1 MPDQSPTARR
11 ASLGLLLTLLVA
23 SPAAL
28 AQDEPREVPPDI
40 QRMVR
45 DGMASALES
54 RLRGSRKPEDL
65 HLLAQA
71 YANRAGQLRDTT
83 QRQRAFE
90 EAQGRYQ
97 DWITALESTFGRE
110 PAKRDVDVA
119 AARVELA
126 GMILSKWAA
135 RKLDEF
141 ELTAGRRGDREQ
153 LAKLLQ
159 TARQEYDRALALIEP
174 LAAELDLREDEF
186 FALGI
191 YDAIHRLQLDINF
204 NLGWTTLY
212 QGTVGPDETGPR
224 AEMLRLAERRFQGLV
239 GSGRVGAM
247 GPRCHLG
254 LAMAQRGQQRY
265 TEAERNFR
273 AALPEGID
281 PALAAQIRYELARCQ
296 IASGKFE
303 EARITLRPLLEK
315 DETRVSPQE
324 DPAHFYVNLAR
335 IWDANSYLIEAGT
348 LRRSAE
354 KSPALK
360 AIRLRARRVSD
371 TGLGR
376 MNALATRGGAW
387 PALVQLYVEAH
398 IRTTADP
405 KTQSPL
411 ELLFAARLHAERKR
425 HHEAERRLEEALSRK
440 DLSTGLIGQL
450 LFELGTCRYHR
461 RDLRAAAGTFE
472 RLASECKTHPKAP
485 QAATFA
491 YQLRAQIAED
501 GKRKHDYQ
509 RLADALL
516 TLLQSF
522 PQQAKQVQ
530 AAWWLP
536 VALQAA
542 GRYEEAAQRF
552 GKVPAASR
560 HWEEA
565 QYRRQLCQRL
575 ACEAA
580 RGSLSQREYLARA
593 RLTASE
599 LTRYAR
605 QAYERASSASNAE
618 QVRHWSAAATVNAAE
633 MLVSTGLEQFKQAL
647 DLANN
652 FEQRYTDSDLM
663 GRVLAVRIRAHHGL
677 RQFDQATRLL
687 EQYLQAVPAEKAG
700 GVLAGLAQGMQQEV
714 ERLREQGQDEAARDL
729 AGAAITTFEQLE
741 TWCQTNQKQPTRSGP
756 RLARPVPPESI
767 AAVSYGLARMCYVAG
782 RLDEAARVVD
792 GLLEKDPRN
801 GNCRRLR
808 ALILDAQLGDSPS
821 VDQIR
826 QAKDAWAALLKD
838 PTLRTRAPEHY
849 WEARYHWLALLLR
862 EGHAADVAKAIQQ
875 DRVWNPN
882 LGGPPWQ
889 EQLEALHQQA
899 ADQAP

>member
-1 MPDQSPTARR
+1 MPERSATARR

-23 SPAAL
+23 SPVAL

-45 DGMASALES
+45 DGMASALEA

-71 YANRAGQLRDTT
+71 YANQAAQLRDAT
-83 QRQRAFE
+83 QRQHAFE
-90 EAQGRYQ
+90 EAQHRYQ
-97 DWITALESTFGRE
+97 DWIAALEHTFWSE

-126 GMILSKWAA
+126 GVILSKWAA

-153 LAKLLQ
+153 LASLLQ
-159 TARQEYDRALALIEP
+159 TAREEYDRALALIEP
-174 LAAELDLREDEF
+174 LAAALDPREDEF

-191 YDAIHRLQLDINF
+191 YDAIRRLQLDTNF
-204 NLGWTTLY
+204 NLGWTALY
-212 QGTVGPDETGPR
+212 QGVVAPEESRRR
-224 AEMLRLAERRFQGLV
+224 AEMLRLAERKFQDLL
-239 GSGRVGAM
+239 GSGRVGEM

-281 PALAAQIRYELARCQ
+281 AAPAAQVRYELARCQ
-296 IASGKFE
+296 IESRKFE
-303 EARITLRPLLEK
+303 EARITLRPLLEE
-315 DETRVSPQE
+315 DEAKPSPQE

-335 IWDANSYLIEAGT
+335 IWEANSYLIEADM

-354 KSPALK
+354 NSPALK

-371 TGLGR
+371 TGLGK
-376 MNALATRGGAW
+376 MNTLAARGGAW

-398 IRTTADP
+398 IQTTADP

-411 ELLFAARLHAERKR
+411 ELLFAARFHAEHKR
-425 HHEAERRLEEALSRK
+425 HRQAEQSLEEALTRK

-461 RDLRAAAGTFE
+461 RDLPAAAGTFE
-472 RLASECKTHPKAP
+472 RLASECKTDAKAP
-485 QAATFA
+485 QAAIFA
-491 YQLRAQIAED
+491 YQLRAQIAEES
-501 GKRKHDYQ
+501 KRPQDYR
-509 RLADALL
+509 RLADTLL
-516 TLLQSF
+516 TLLRNY
-522 PQQAKQVQ
+522 PQQAKQVE

-542 GRYEEAAQRF
+542 GGYDEAAQQF
-552 GKVPAASR
+552 AKVPAASR

-580 RGSLSQREYLARA
+580 RGSLGQQEYLARA
-593 RLTASE
+593 RLVASE
-599 LTRYAR
+599 LTGYAR
-605 QAYERASSASNAE
+605 QAYERAPSAPDAE
-618 QVRHWSAAATVNAAE
+618 QVRHWSAAGVVNAAE
-633 MLVSTGLEQFKQAL
+633 MLVSAGLEQYEQAL
-647 DLANN
+647 ELTDS
-652 FEQRYTDSDLM
+652 FEQRYADSDLL
-663 GRVLAVRIRAHHGL
+663 GRVLAVRIRARHGL
-677 RQFDQATRLL
+677 RQFDQAANLL

-700 GVLAGLAQGMQQEV
+700 GVLAGLAQGMQEEV
-714 ERLREQGQDEAARDL
+714 ERLREQGQDEAARSL
-729 AGAAITTFEQLE
+729 AGAAVTTFEQLDR
-741 TWCQTNQKQPTRSGP
+741 WCRGGLEHPTGKMP
-756 RLARPVPPESI
+756 APPPENI
-767 AAVSYGLARMCYVAG
+767 AAVSYGLARMYYVAG
-782 RLDEAARVVD
+782 RLDEAARVAGD
-792 GLLEKDPRN
+792 LLEKDPRN
-801 GNCRRLR
+801 GNCRRLH
-808 ALILDAQLGDSPS
+808 ALILDAQLGGSPS
-821 VDQIR
+821 ADRIR
-826 QAKDAWAALLKD
+826 HAKDAWAALLKD
-838 PTLRTRAPEHY
+838 PTLRARAPEHY

-889 EQLEALHQQA
+889 EKLEALHQQA
-899 ADQAP
+899 AEQAP